1 MILSSSVKS
10 PNNKKTMI
18 EKKIDGTLEH
28 TGDREWFGGEY
39 CGIAENENYE
49 ALTTEEI
56 RAAVDKAIAGLAD
69 GSIVVPSAY
78 DMTEE
83 QLVAYEK

>member
-1 MILSSSVKS
+1 
-10 PNNKKTMI
+10 MI

-56 RAAVDKAIAGLAD
+56 RALRC
-69 GSIVVPSAY
+69 
-78 DMTEE
+78 
-83 QLVAYEK
+83 